1 MELLPTKKAS
11 ALLDKAWDLDQEALL
26 RTKNKPKADR
36 LWQETMKICKKLLK
50 DFPKDIN
57 LLLKIA
63 TIYQHQSKF
72 DEAGYYLDKA
82 QKFYQ
87 SALLK
92 DPAYRTPY
100 NSLAV
105 KYHEEKKYGAAER
118 EHYKVLELH
127 PDDAYAHYGLGLISF
142 KIKKRKNF

>member
-1 MELLPTKKAS
+1 MDLLPTKKAS

-82 QKFYQ
+82 QKFY
-87 SALLK
+87 
-92 DPAYRTPY
+92 P
-100 NSLAV
+100 
-105 KYHEEKKYGAAER
+105 
-118 EHYKVLELH
+118 
-127 PDDAYAHYGLGLISF
+127 
-142 KIKKRKNF
+142 KNFLIEHNLGNLYRAKGNVKLALKYYEKALKHSDGNKLMKKSLTTYKKLSN